1 MSTSLLNPVLS
12 PRQACGRAAFLGT
25 AALAVALTM
34 QAQLGLEPCPLCI
47 LQRYCLLALI
57 GLCLVG
63 RFGPVGA
70 SRWLGAAGTVA
81 AMAGVGFALRH
92 VYLQM
97 FPPVVSVCGPGFEYI
112 VDAFPLKDA
121 LPMLFKGT
129 GDCSK
134 IDWEWGGFTLPR
146 LSLIIFGALVF
157 ILTPPLLR
165 RK

>member
-1 MSTSLLNPVLS
+1 MKPSMLSPKLS
-12 PRQACGRAAFLGT
+12 PRKACGQAAFLGVVALA
-25 AALAVALTM
+25 AALGM

-47 LQRYCLLALI
+47 LQRYCLLVVIAF
-57 GLCLVG
+57 GLVG
-63 RFGPVGA
+63 RFGPDKA
-70 SRWLGAAGTVA
+70 SRWLGGLAAA
-81 AMAGVGFALRH
+81 AALVGAGFALRH
-92 VYLQM
+92 VYLQA

-146 LSLIIFGALVF
+146 LSFITFGALLVM
-157 ILTPPLLR
+157 LVPPTLR
-165 RK
+165 RT